1 MITVEM
7 TPQHAGVT
15 IAGDYEDFDSLY
27 DALYRII
34 GGEGEN
40 HAFESSKMRILGL
53 CYDLRHAAMGD
64 RGIRVVDNNMTS
76 DKMKAS
82 GKVLPA
88 TNVYYDFQ
96 VLMPEM
102 FFIMMAL
109 NDFCLLKARK
119 ETRLFG
125 ESMLQKKVIW
135 DRDIA
140 QVRML
145 QSAVFSCLCA
155 VLEQKTVTRLLNLMI
170 QDYPWTDGYITQ
182 YVDELNVEI
191 LKMEKEKRLKY
202 LTLLAKRLTE
212 LDAPEYLGLRRE
224 IKEYA
229 KAMGVAPD
237 EVRLDLSYPE
247 VEW

>member
-1 MITVEM
+1 MITVAL
-7 TPQHAGVT
+7 TPQYAGVT
-15 IAGDYEDFDSLY
+15 IAGDYEDLNGLY
-27 DALYRII
+27 DALYGII
-34 GGEGEN
+34 GSEGEN
-40 HAFESSKMRILGL
+40 LAFESSKLRILGL
-53 CYDLRHAAMGD
+53 CYDLRHASMGD
-64 RGIRVVDNNMTS
+64 RGIRVMDNNMTS
-76 DKMKAS
+76 DKMKLS

-102 FFIMMAL
+102 LFIMMAL
-109 NDFCLLKARK
+109 NDFCLLRIRR
-119 ETRLFG
+119 ETRLYG
-125 ESMLQKKVIW
+125 EAAMHKKVVW

-145 QSAVFSCLCA
+145 QSAVFDCLSGA
-155 VLEQKTVTRLLNLMI
+155 LEQKAITRLQNLMI
-170 QDYPWTDGYITQ
+170 QDYPWTEGYITQ

-191 LKMEKEKRLKY
+191 LKMEKEKRMKY

-212 LDAPEYLGLRRE
+212 LDAPQYLGLRRE

-229 KAMGVAPD
+229 KAMGIAPND
-237 EVRLDLSYPE
+237 VRLDLSYPE